1 MRRGMSLRWLTCRF
15 SEITDYALSLDLTPE
30 SIDLT
35 SLDVNAEI
43 GICRNE
49 DPGADPDDRGYSP
62 LRKKPKKNNTHKLEI
77 WYTDREPTIPLLH
90 HLVRKG
96 ILT

>member
-1 MRRGMSLRWLTCRF
+1 MRRGMSLRWLTCRL

-49 DPGADPDDRGYSP
+49 DPGADPDDRGYS
-62 LRKKPKKNNTHKLEI
+62 L
-77 WYTDREPTIPLLH
+77 
-90 HLVRKG
+90 
-96 ILT
+96 